1 MICEMWNVKSG
12 HVQNTQLCRGADLR
26 SATLIKKRL
35 WYRCFPVNFVNF
47 LRTPFL
53 HNTCGGCF
61 WKHNVTMKTTA
72 KFASNSS
79 ASIKLSKHL
88 SVFSL
93 DFKEVLYEEQNV
105 AAKKLC
111 GGVVA
116 LKLLRKLTCNS
127 WFCNVVGCKTL
138 ISIVLGCSPGKCTWK
153 V

>member
-1 MICEMWNVKSG
+1 MWNVKCEIWACSK
-12 HVQNTQLCRGADLR
+12 HKQLCRGADLR

-93 DFKEVLYEEQNV
+93 DFKEVLYEEQKCSR
-105 AAKKLC
+105 KKIMWWSSC
-111 GGVVA
+111 SEI
-116 LKLLRKLTCNS
+116 TQ
-127 WFCNVVGCKTL
+127 KTNLQQL
-138 ISIVLGCSPGKCTWK
+138 ILQCCRL
-153 V
+153 